1 MEGRDVII
9 HVRKVKDTMVFRIME
24 GKEDIVKNV
33 TQISFS
39 LKDGRVTSTEMTL
52 DDGSVWE
59 GTFAP
64 LS

>member
-1 MEGRDVII
+1 MEGRDVVI
-9 HVRKVKDTMVFRIME
+9 HVKKIKDTMVFRIME

-64 LS
+64 LA